1 MEILK
6 LYNTIFIE
14 NKIIEDS
21 EISDILILLQ
31 ESDTDIEK
39 IVLSGRKCKI
49 SIVFKFFN
57 RKKKKKNLFV

>member
-39 IVLSGRKCKI
+39 IVLS
-49 SIVFKFFN
+49 
-57 RKKKKKNLFV
+57 